1 MLLTDKEVAILGA
14 GPVGLTLAKLLQ
26 QAGVTVTVY
35 ERDEDAQA
43 RIWGGTLDLHET
55 TGQEALARA
64 GLLEQYFARALPMGR
79 IVADEQGNVLF
90 SRGPATDSPEINRNE
105 LRTLLL
111 HSLADGTVVWDR
123 KFTGLN
129 VHDGKWQ
136 LQFENSQRAT
146 ADLVIGANGG
156 MSAVRTYITDAT
168 VEYTGTVFIQ
178 GEVADPQRACP
189 AFYELC
195 QGNILMASHKGNL
208 FGANPKNNGTLTY
221 NVILSESDEW
231 LNEHLNFQDTAG
243 IVQFLSDRFSD
254 WHAVYKQLFQATN
267 LFRALPI
274 RKLPLTKPWKQDRP
288 LPITVVGDAAHLMQ
302 PFAGQGVNT
311 GLVDALTLSDNLT
324 NGKFTTLQAAISDY
338 EQKMLVYATAA
349 QRASN
354 QNELALRHPDFS
366 FQNLFHGAVEKTG
379 SDH

>member
-14 GPVGLTLAKLLQ
+14 GPVGLILAKLLQ

-35 ERDEDAQA
+35 ERDKDAQA

-55 TGQEALARA
+55 SGQKALDKA
-64 GLLEQYFARALPMGR
+64 GLLDQYFAKAIPMGR
-79 IVADEQGNVLF
+79 VVTDEQGTVLF

-111 HSLADGTVVWDR
+111 HSLADNTVVWGR
-123 KFTGLN
+123 KFTELD

-136 LQFENSQRAT
+136 LHFDKGQCAT

-156 MSAVRTYITDAT
+156 MSAVRQYITDAA

-178 GEVADPQRACP
+178 GEVADSQRACP
-189 AFYELC
+189 AFYNLC
-195 QGNILMASHKGNL
+195 NGNILMASHKGNL
-208 FGANPKNNGTLTY
+208 FGANPKNNGLLTY
-221 NVILSESDEW
+221 NVILSESEEW
-231 LNEHLNFQDTAG
+231 VNEHLNFQDTGRIA
-243 IVQFLSDRFSD
+243 QFLSDRFAS
-254 WHAVYKQLFQATN
+254 WNVVYKQLFQSTD

-274 RKLPLTKPWKQDRP
+274 KKLPLTKPWKQDRP
-288 LPITVVGDAAHLMQ
+288 LPITVVGDAAHLMP

-311 GLVDALTLSDNLT
+311 GLVDAMTLADKLT
-324 NGKFTTLQAAISDY
+324 NGKVDTIQAAISEY
-338 EQKMLVYATAA
+338 EQAMLIYATAA
-349 QRASN
+349 QLESS

-366 FQNLFHGAVEKTG
+366 FQNLFHGARNQ
-379 SDH
+379 